1 MESNNYIF
9 LKINMPPIDLLI
21 EILILEGK
29 KLTIK
34 YQKLQNV

>member
-9 LKINMPPIDLLI
+9 LKIHMPPIDLLI
-21 EILILEGK
+21 EILLLEGK
-29 KLTIK
+29 KLTIR

>member
-9 LKINMPPIDLLI
+9 LKINMPPIDLI

-29 KLTIK
+29 KITIR